1 MPGRS
6 VPPPVLC
13 LVLSP
18 RNRIY
23 GRGLG
28 YITRGQSR
36 SYPVDVFI
44 NLQLLSLRPRPREGE
59 PHVPFWGEMGLGGSD
74 PFVLVVVAGMSLV
87 GQARAQDGGNRSRVL
102 WQLPAPPSQ
111 RSWISRNDS

>member
-74 PFVLVVVAGMSLV
+74 PFVLVVMAGMG
-87 GQARAQDGGNRSRVL
+87 GQIRAQDLGDRPHVL
-102 WQLPAPPSQ
+102 RQLLAPPSQ

>member
-18 RNRIY
+18 CNRIY

-44 NLQLLSLRPRPREGE
+44 NLQLLSWSPRPREGE
-59 PHVPFWGEMGLGGSD
+59 PHVLGLGGSD
-74 PFVLVVVAGMSLV
+74 PFVLVVAGMSLV